1 MEMRIEASGFGVGL
15 PGKTILVSV
24 LNHGQIFLRDA
35 NQNETIISVRQLIS
49 ANEKTGAF
57 LAAGV
62 STDWIQLDPVKD
74 NWLYNPWP
82 LAKDHIMQIETS
94 MGSLITTSVD
104 ISLIVFQNNREKYKS
119 EFFNVV
125 ADGSQ
130 WASFIVRS
138 SVSVRQASPSR
149 RFKIYAR

>member
-1 MEMRIEASGFGVGL
+1 MEMR
-15 PGKTILVSV
+15 
-24 LNHGQIFLRDA
+24 
-35 NQNETIISVRQLIS
+35 
-49 ANEKTGAF
+49 
-57 LAAGV
+57 
-62 STDWIQLDPVKD
+62 
-74 NWLYNPWP
+74 
-82 LAKDHIMQIETS
+82 IETS